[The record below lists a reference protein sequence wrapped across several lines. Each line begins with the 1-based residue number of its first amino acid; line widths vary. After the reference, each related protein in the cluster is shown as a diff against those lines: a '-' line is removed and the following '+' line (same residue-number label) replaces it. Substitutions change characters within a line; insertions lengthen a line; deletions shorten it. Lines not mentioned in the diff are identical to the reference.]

1 MSKGP
6 LWFSVRFDSFATP
19 SGNDRY
25 LRIPAIGSAPGGNS
39 FTALLFG
46 RLYGRRIKLY
56 RGIHLRRDVPSFTV
70 ELRRRPRLATNSSQ
84 SPRLSETKILQAP
97 FERGSHRVA
106 AAAFEANTSTSPA
119 NVAPAQPTGRILQC
133 LVPDEPPRGQP
144 REVLLSI
151 SSSDLTSVPQSRRR
165 ARASGGGDQTKKLP
179 RNSESS
185 PIDITA
191 LQETR
196 STASHRSSAE
206 PTGEMT
212 GVTLSGSTVASNQVF
227 ESSGGRALIPNA
239 KGRRETQVSLD
250 GSADPLVK
258 DRQSDTKID
267 IVTTPVPI
275 VVEPPRQSRQR
286 NIMARYV
293 FGEELRPGERWKRRL
308 ITR

>member
-1 MSKGP
+1 MLNLRP
-6 LWFSVRFDSFATP
+6 PRHTP
-19 SGNDRY
+19 T

-56 RGIHLRRDVPSFTV
+56 RGIHLRRTVPSFTV

-84 SPRLSETKILQAP
+84 NPRLSETTILQAP

-106 AAAFEANTSTSPA
+106 AAAFEANTSTSPGK
-119 NVAPAQPTGRILQC
+119 VAPAQPTGRILHC
-133 LVPDEPPRGQP
+133 LVPDETPLGQP
-144 REVLLSI
+144 REVLLS
-151 SSSDLTSVPQSRRR
+151 SPSSDLTSVPQSRRR

-185 PIDITA
+185 PIEITA
-191 LQETR
+191 VQETR
-196 STASHRSSAE
+196 STASHRSSSE

-227 ESSGGRALIPNA
+227 DSSGGRALI
-239 KGRRETQVSLD
+239 RRETQVSLD

-258 DRQSDTKID
+258 DRRSDTKID
-267 IVTTPVPI
+267 IVTTSVPT
-275 VVEPPRQSRQR
+275 VVEPPRQTRQR

>member
-1 MSKGP
+1 
-6 LWFSVRFDSFATP
+6 
-19 SGNDRY
+19 
-25 LRIPAIGSAPGGNS
+25 
-39 FTALLFG
+39 
-46 RLYGRRIKLY
+46 
-56 RGIHLRRDVPSFTV
+56 LRRAVPSFTV

-84 SPRLSETKILQAP
+84 NPRLSETKILQAP
-97 FERGSHRVA
+97 FERGPHSVA
-106 AAAFEANTSTSPA
+106 AEAFEANTSTSPA

-133 LVPDEPPRGQP
+133 LVPDETPRDQP
-144 REVLLSI
+144 RAVLLS
-151 SSSDLTSVPQSRRR
+151 SPSDLTSVPQSRRR
-165 ARASGGGDQTKKLP
+165 ARASGGGDQTKELP

-185 PIDITA
+185 PIEITA
-191 LQETR
+191 VQETR
-196 STASHRSSAE
+196 STASHRSSSE

-267 IVTTPVPI
+267 IVTTPVPT

-293 FGEELRPGERWKRRL
+293 FGEELGPGERWKRRL
-308 ITR
+308 LTR

>member
-1 MSKGP
+1 
-6 LWFSVRFDSFATP
+6 
-19 SGNDRY
+19 

-46 RLYGRRIKLY
+46 RLYGRRVKLY
-56 RGIHLRRDVPSFTV
+56 RGIHLRRAVPSFTV

-84 SPRLSETKILQAP
+84 NPRLSETKILQAP
-97 FERGSHRVA
+97 FERGSHRVV
-106 AAAFEANTSTSPA
+106 AAAFEANASTSPA
-119 NVAPAQPTGRILQC
+119 NVAPAQATGRILQC
-133 LVPDEPPRGQP
+133 LVPDETPRGQP

-165 ARASGGGDQTKKLP
+165 ARASGDGD
-179 RNSESS
+179 
-185 PIDITA
+185 
-191 LQETR
+191 QETR
-196 STASHRSSAE
+196 STAFHRSSAE

-227 ESSGGRALIPNA
+227 ESSDGRALIPNA

-250 GSADPLVK
+250 GSADPLVQ

-267 IVTTPVPI
+267 VVTTPVPPA
-275 VVEPPRQSRQR
+275 VGPPRQSRQR

-293 FGEELRPGERWKRRL
+293 FGEELRFGERWKRRL

>member
-1 MSKGP
+1 
-6 LWFSVRFDSFATP
+6 
-19 SGNDRY
+19 
-25 LRIPAIGSAPGGNS
+25 
-39 FTALLFG
+39 
-46 RLYGRRIKLY
+46 
-56 RGIHLRRDVPSFTV
+56 LRRAVPSFTV
-70 ELRRRPRLATNSSQ
+70 ELRRRPRLGTNSSQ
-84 SPRLSETKILQAP
+84 NPHLSETKILQAP
-97 FERGSHRVA
+97 FEQGSHRVA
-106 AAAFEANTSTSPA
+106 AAAFEANTSTSPG

-133 LVPDEPPRGQP
+133 LVPDETPRGQP

-165 ARASGGGDQTKKLP
+165 ARASRGGDQTKKLP
-179 RNSESS
+179 RNSKSS
-185 PIDITA
+185 PIDIAA

-227 ESSGGRALIPNA
+227 ESSGGRSLIPNA

-250 GSADPLVK
+250 GSADPLVN
-258 DRQSDTKID
+258 DRQSDPKID
-267 IVTTPVPI
+267 IVTTPVPT

-293 FGEELRPGERWKRRL
+293 FGEELGPGERWKRRL

>member
-1 MSKGP
+1 
-6 LWFSVRFDSFATP
+6 
-19 SGNDRY
+19 
-25 LRIPAIGSAPGGNS
+25 
-39 FTALLFG
+39 
-46 RLYGRRIKLY
+46 
-56 RGIHLRRDVPSFTV
+56 LRRAVPSFTV
-70 ELRRRPRLATNSSQ
+70 EVRRRPRLATTSNSDAQ
-84 SPRLSETKILQAP
+84 LSETKSPQAG
-97 FERGSHRVA
+97 FDRESHRVA
-106 AAAFEANTSTSPA
+106 AAAFEATASTSPA
-119 NVAPAQPTGRILQC
+119 NVAAQATGRILQC

-144 REVLLSI
+144 REVMLSI

-185 PIDITA
+185 PIDIRA

-250 GSADPLVK
+250 GRADP
-258 DRQSDTKID
+258 
-267 IVTTPVPI
+267 
-275 VVEPPRQSRQR
+275 
-286 NIMARYV
+286 
-293 FGEELRPGERWKRRL
+293 
-308 ITR
+308 